1 MGARCRTCTAAERR
15 GFDGGLRVVEELP
28 QAERLGKR
36 SKTSLKLLDRIQN
49 GVMCSPLCSLG
60 VTSGY
65 WALTYLCRTT
75 PARSESPISTQPAFF
90 SLRSETKAGGVPCV
104 SLRYR

>member
-1 MGARCRTCTAAERR
+1 MGAWCRSCTAAERR

-36 SKTSLKLLDRIQN
+36 SKTSLKLLEMAIW
-49 GVMCSPLCSLG
+49 GPLCSLG
-60 VTSGY
+60 ITSGY